1 MFKSSIIVSLLAAV
15 SLVQGTNSPSPQLEA
30 QRDETVID
38 RLPLL
43 FLPSSEIVANHRRGV
58 AQTGNSTCSNTAGF
72 NIASQSDLDALS
84 TCTNITGSVIIN
96 SISISAVTIPQSVA
110 LINGDLRIDQISS
123 LVSVTA
129 SGLKT
134 ITGTFELLNL
144 TALQTLTAPSL
155 TSVGG
160 INFVIL
166 PLLQSMSLGITQAGN
181 VRISDTQLSA
191 LTGLSLTTV
200 GDFGVG
206 KFHIMAS

>member
-1 MFKSSIIVSLLAAV
+1 MFTSSIVLGLLAV
-15 SLVQGTNSPSPQLEA
+15 SSLVQGMNSPSRQEATGGDVQLA
-30 QRDETVID
+30 
-38 RLPLL
+38 RLPLRL
-43 FLPSSEIVANHRRGV
+43 LSSSEIVANHRRGV

-72 NIASQSDLDALS
+72 QIGSQSDLDALS
-84 TCTNITGSVIIN
+84 TCTNVTGNVIVSGPSMTSVTVPPSVTLITGDFRV
-96 SISISAVTIPQSVA
+96 
-110 LINGDLRIDQISS
+110 DQISS
-123 LVSVTA
+123 VVSVTA
-129 SGLKT
+129 SGLKS

-206 KFHIMAS
+206 TSLTSLF